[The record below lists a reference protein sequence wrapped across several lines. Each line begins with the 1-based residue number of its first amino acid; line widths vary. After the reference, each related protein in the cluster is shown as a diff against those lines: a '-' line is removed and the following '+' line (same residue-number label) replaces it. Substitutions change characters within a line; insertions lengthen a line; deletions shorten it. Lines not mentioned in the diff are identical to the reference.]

1 METYRDQYVKVFNGG
16 KGVTVLAIST
26 DADTVQANWAHD
38 AHFPV
43 TFVSDP
49 DGVAGKLY
57 DVMYPLTATLRIP
70 IEKRIVYVIGK
81 DGVISH
87 VMSPFKEMVDDSYTE
102 LSSAV
107 AEAIKAAG
115 GKP

>member
-1 METYRDQYVKVFNGG
+1 MEAYRDQYAKLFNDG

-26 DADTVQANWAHD
+26 DADTVQADWAHD

-49 DGVAGKLY
+49 EGTVGKLY
-57 DVMYPLTATLRIP
+57 DVMYPLTAQIHVP
-70 IEKRIVYVIGK
+70 IEKRVIFVIGK

-87 VMSPFKEMVDDSYTE
+87 VMNPFREMVEDSYTE
-102 LSSAV
+102 LGDAV
-107 AEAIKAAG
+107 AKA